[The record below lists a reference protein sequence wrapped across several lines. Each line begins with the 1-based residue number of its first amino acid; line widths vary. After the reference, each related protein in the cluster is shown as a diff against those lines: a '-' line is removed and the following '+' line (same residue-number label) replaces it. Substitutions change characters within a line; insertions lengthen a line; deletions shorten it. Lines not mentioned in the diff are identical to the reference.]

1 MNQKLLEGYFVMRNS
16 ISEKSEETLEKI
28 SKLINK
34 HLKDY
39 SRSKF
44 IDEMYQLMLELLSE
58 VYSVTSST
66 IRELYEG
73 IDIDRL
79 TDEEIVGLTYN
90 ADGKELRDRIEEHY
104 DNVMKRAKNDR
115 KNYLLHRM
123 MLIVNT
129 ESLTVSNGILHKK
142 LAKHAAYVEIINK
155 DDDVCWE
162 HEECEYWLKKG
173 KIPVDKLTK
182 LPPYHPDCECM
193 AIYYLE

>member
-1 MNQKLLEGYFVMRNS
+1 MNQKLLEGYFVMRNN
-16 ISEKSEETLEKI
+16 ISEKCEETLEKI

-104 DNVMKRAKNDR
+104 DNVMKRAENDR

-142 LAKHAAYVEIINK
+142 LAKHATYAEVTNSDSDI
-155 DDDVCWE
+155 CWE
-162 HEECEYWLKKG
+162 HTECAYWLSKG
-173 KIPVDKLTK
+173 KIPVDELTE
-182 LPPYHPDCECM
+182 LPPFHPDCECM
-193 AIYYLE
+193 VVYYL

>member
-1 MNQKLLEGYFVMRNS
+1 MNQKLLEGYFVMRNN

-66 IRELYEG
+66 IRELYED

-104 DNVMKRAKNDR
+104 DNVMKRAENDR

-142 LAKHAAYVEIINK
+142 LAKHAAYVEITNK
-155 DDDVCWE
+155 DDDVCWK
-162 HEECEYWLKKG
+162 HEECEYWLRKG
-173 KIPVDKLTK
+173 KIPVDELTE